1 LQNVIEISK
10 ILYNTIENMLK
21 FAKIAEGISEKSD
34 LLVLNAAIEA
44 PEAEAACRSPRIIAN
59 EMRRLTEAQ
68 QAKATGSFCEVMER
82 YNAGVNKQ

>member
-34 LLVLNAAIEA
+34 LLALNAAIEA
-44 PEAEAACRSPRIIAN
+44 
-59 EMRRLTEAQ
+59 T
-68 QAKATGSFCEVMER
+68 KDG
-82 YNAGVNKQ
+82 